1 MVTMVEARRQAITGV
16 VPPLLAEAV
25 IRVVWP
31 AVTDAQPAIALL
43 CEKMQRTIVLA
54 PLAWLLLAP
63 LYFKKVL
70 PFLAKRYTL
79 TNRRL
84 MVQRGLKP
92 KPSQE
97 LALSEIDDV
106 RLVEGSLNRFYRAGT
121 LEVLAKGQVAMT
133 LRGVSEP
140 ESFRHGILNAA
151 RAWAPRKPA
160 GVLPPE
166 KDAPTDVS
174 R

>member
-1 MVTMVEARRQAITGV
+1 MTADRKQAVTGILPPQLGEAM
-16 VPPLLAEAV
+16 
-25 IRVVWP
+25 IREVWP
-31 AVTDAQPAIALL
+31 SVTDAQPALAAL
-43 CEKMQRTIVLA
+43 CEKMQRTILLA

-84 MVQRGLKP
+84 MIQRGLRP
-92 KPSQE
+92 KPVE
-97 LALSEIDDV
+97 EIALADIDDV
-106 RLVEGSLNRFYRAGT
+106 RLVPDSLSAFYRSGT
-121 LEVLAKGQVAMT
+121 LEVLAKGQVA
-133 LRGVSEP
+133 LRLAGVPEP
-140 ESFRHGILNAA
+140 ESFRHAILNAC

-166 KDAPTDVS
+166 KEAPIDVS